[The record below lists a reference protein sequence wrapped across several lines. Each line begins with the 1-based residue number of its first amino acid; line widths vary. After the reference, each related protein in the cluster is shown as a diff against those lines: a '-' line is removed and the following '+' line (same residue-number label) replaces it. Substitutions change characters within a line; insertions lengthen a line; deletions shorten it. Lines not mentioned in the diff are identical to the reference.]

1 MNFPKY
7 LELYRNDL
15 KFKKYS
21 DNTIKNYVCQV
32 EIFLR
37 HYQSEFTEPSKINEL
52 SIKNWLLQF
61 KTRNSMCH
69 SMSALK
75 LFYKYTIRQPLK
87 FKHIEYPKS
96 ERKLPRVINKEFLLD
111 KISKIEN
118 LKHKAIIMLAY
129 STGIRVSEVCDM
141 KIKNIDSSRML
152 ILIEN
157 AKGRKDRYV
166 PLSPNVLKT
175 LREYFVKYNPK
186 EYLFNGQFDLR
197 YTERSCNQIVKKYI
211 GDDYHFHL
219 LRHSSFTALL
229 ESGADLRI
237 IQKIAG
243 HSNSKTTEIYT
254 HVSNNLLS
262 RVALPI

>member
-1 MNFPKY
+1 
-7 LELYRNDL
+7 
-15 KFKKYS
+15 
-21 DNTIKNYVCQV
+21 
-32 EIFLR
+32 
-37 HYQSEFTEPSKINEL
+37 
-52 SIKNWLLQF
+52 
-61 KTRNSMCH
+61 
-69 SMSALK
+69 
-75 LFYKYTIRQPLK
+75 
-87 FKHIEYPKS
+87 
-96 ERKLPRVINKEFLLD
+96 
-111 KISKIEN
+111 
-118 LKHKAIIMLAY
+118 
-129 STGIRVSEVCDM
+129 
-141 KIKNIDSSRML
+141 ML